1 MPKTCALGVKQP
13 VILSVAVSGN
23 FGLNNLSSDFQT
35 ELNKAYRNAVKK
47 KGLWKNTYAS
57 KNSTE
62 YWAMA
67 VQIWFN
73 VNYSTTDAN
82 ENYIRT
88 KAQLK
93 YYDPV
98 IYDLVARYMPD
109 KPILIC

>member
-1 MPKTCALGVKQP
+1 MQ
-13 VILSVAVSGN
+13 
-23 FGLNNLSSDFQT
+23 
-35 ELNKAYRNAVKK
+35 K

-73 VNYSTTDAN
+73 VNYSTTDAD